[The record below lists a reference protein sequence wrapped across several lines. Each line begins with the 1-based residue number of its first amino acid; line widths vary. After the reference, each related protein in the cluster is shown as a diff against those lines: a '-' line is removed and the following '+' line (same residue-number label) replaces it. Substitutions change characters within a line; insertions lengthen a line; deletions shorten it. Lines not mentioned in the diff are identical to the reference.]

1 MTGLQM
7 VILGIGCL
15 ALLAGALIALMRFR
29 TIVGGAKAEGRIVD
43 VTRSSGGVDDRGRAI
58 AYVAPVVEFR
68 HGGKTYRFTSS
79 MGIRD
84 AEVRRENVT
93 VRFLPSDPQSSAEID
108 TPVRMWGFPVMALLF
123 GGIFVALALYADW
136 R

>member
-15 ALLAGALIALMRFR
+15 ALLAGALIAVMRFR
-29 TIVGGAKAEGRIVD
+29 TILGGAKAEGTIVD
-43 VTRSSGGVDDRGRAI
+43 AAASSGGVDKHGRAVTM
-58 AYVAPVVEFR
+58 VAPVVEFR

-79 MGIRD
+79 MGLRD
-84 AEVRRENVT
+84 AEVRRVNVP
-93 VRFLPSDPQSSAEID
+93 VRFLPDDPQSSAEID
-108 TPVRMWGFPVMALLF
+108 TPLRMWGFPVMALVV
-123 GGIFVALALYADW
+123 GAIFVALALFADF